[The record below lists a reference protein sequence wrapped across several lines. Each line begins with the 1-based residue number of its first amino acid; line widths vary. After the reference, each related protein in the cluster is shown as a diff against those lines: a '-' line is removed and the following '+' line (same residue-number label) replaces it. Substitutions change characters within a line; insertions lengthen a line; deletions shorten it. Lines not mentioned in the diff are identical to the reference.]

1 MNIISIISLFLIS
14 LISPEKEGDTKF
26 TKAYE
31 YVRNYAQKDTALAKC
46 NKSIVK
52 TQKIVV
58 SPQQIPFDINDVM
71 CSFIQKKFQKTGMSC
86 SQINM
91 KEGRIMQ
98 LSSDSVYKEMSKTPP
113 IPFNQSVMYEKA
125 REPEIGYTIMFSDLY
140 KNCVMAELRY
150 FCNNPEDNKWAK
162 KSMVFMFEFDTK
174 GEIKTV
180 YSQEKKYR

>member
-1 MNIISIISLFLIS
+1 MNIVSILLPLFISFF
-14 LISPEKEGDTKF
+14 SPEKEGDANF
-26 TKAYE
+26 TKAYD

-46 NKSIVK
+46 DKSITK

-58 SPQQIPFDINDVM
+58 SAQQIPFDINDVM
-71 CSFIQKKFQKTGMSC
+71 CSFIQKKFQKKGMTC

-98 LSSDSVYKEMSKTPP
+98 LSSDSVYKEVSKIKP

-140 KNCVMAELRY
+140 KNCVMVELRY
-150 FCNNPEDNKWAK
+150 FCNNPEANNWAK
-162 KSMVFMFEFDTK
+162 KAMIFMFEFDKK
-174 GEIKTV
+174 GDIKTV

>member
-1 MNIISIISLFLIS
+1 MNIISIISLLFIS
-14 LISPEKEGDTKF
+14 SSAPEKEGDAKF

-46 NKSIVK
+46 DKSISK

-71 CSFIQKKFQKTGMSC
+71 CSYIQKRFSKTGMSC

-91 KEGRIMQ
+91 KEGRIIQ
-98 LSSDSVYKEMSKTPP
+98 LSSDSVYRVISKTKP

-140 KNCVMAELRY
+140 QNCVMAELRY
-150 FCNNPEDNKWAK
+150 FCNNFENNVWAK

-174 GEIKTV
+174 GEMKTV

>member
-1 MNIISIISLFLIS
+1 MHIISIISLLFIS
-14 LISPEKEGDTKF
+14 SFSPEKEGDTKF

-31 YVRNYAQKDTALAKC
+31 YVKSYAQKDTALAKC
-46 NKSIVK
+46 DKSIVK

-91 KEGRIMQ
+91 KEGRIIT

-113 IPFNQSVMYEKA
+113 IPFNQSIRRV
-125 REPEIGYTIMFSDLY
+125 
-140 KNCVMAELRY
+140 
-150 FCNNPEDNKWAK
+150 
-162 KSMVFMFEFDTK
+162 VFPPSS
-174 GEIKTV
+174 V
-180 YSQEKKYR
+180 R